1 MFFCMYRYF
10 LAHTFYFSVIFTLF
24 WCVFPTQHLH
34 SAMTG
39 GDYVLYADDVG
50 LVNSGPGTGGSFELF
65 SSAGDFGA
73 QDTEGGAVVLRG
85 GFEAMTRGTVALS
98 LSSAT
103 LTLGELSASSVATGS
118 IVATITSEEG
128 YDMSI
133 AEDGDL
139 RDGAKTIDDVADGT
153 VTAGSEEYGIK
164 ATDGDGVLSQD
175 TAITNNLVVA
185 SNVGYVRDKATTVT
199 FSASIDPTQT
209 QQGSYAHTVTLTL
222 TAKP

>member
-1 MFFCMYRYF
+1 MRYKLLSKKLHFFV
-10 LAHTFYFSVIFTLF
+10 LLLLL
-24 WCVFPTQHLH
+24 WCVVPTLQLQ
-34 SAMTG
+34 SAMDG

-50 LVNSGPGTGGSFELF
+50 LITSGPGTGGSFVLF

-73 QDTEGGAVVLRG
+73 QNIEGGAVILRG

-103 LTLGELSASSVATGS
+103 LALGELSSASVATGS
-118 IVATITSEEG
+118 IVTTITSEEG

-185 SNVGYVRDKATTVT
+185 SNVGYVKDKATTIT
-199 FSASIDPTQT
+199 FSASIDSTQT

>member
-1 MFFCMYRYF
+1 MRYKLLSKKLHFFV
-10 LAHTFYFSVIFTLF
+10 LLLLL
-24 WCVFPTQHLH
+24 WCVVPTLQLQ
-34 SAMTG
+34 SAMDG

-50 LVNSGPGTGGSFELF
+50 LITSGPGTGGSFELF
-65 SSAGDFGA
+65 SSAGDFGG
-73 QDTEGGAVVLRG
+73 QNIEGGAVMLRG

-98 LSSAT
+98 LSSTT
-103 LTLGELSASSVATGS
+103 LALGELSSASVATGS

-139 RDGAKTIDDVADGT
+139 RDGAKTIDDVADGA

-185 SNVGYVRDKATTVT
+185 SNVGYVRDKETTVT